1 MSSLVPDKR
10 HPALDADM
18 DERVDYLTLVASMA
32 FADHSAD
39 DRELERVRTMC
50 VALELSDAGTSRV
63 LAGASD
69 AGRVELDAILE
80 RLKRSELRYALMID
94 IIDIAYA
101 DEEVVESELEEI
113 NALADKLDISAGDVE
128 MLRRYVEKGRKLTD
142 GKNELSDAQ
151 IAAGLA
157 GTGVPVAA
165 VALATTLG
173 APLVAGLGMA
183 AALGVGSYMSVRWL
197 WRRGKKEAVEVSE
210 GEGLTV
216 EKD

>member
-18 DERVDYLTLVASMA
+18 SERIDYLTLVASMA

-39 DRELERVRTMC
+39 DRELERARAMC
-50 VALELSDAGTSRV
+50 EALELSEEGTVKV
-63 LAGASD
+63 LASASD
-69 AGRVELDAILE
+69 ASRVELDEILE

-101 DEEVVESELEEI
+101 DEEVVEAEVKEI
-113 NALADKLDISAGDVE
+113 AALADKLDISAGDIE

-165 VALATTLG
+165 IALATTLG
-173 APLVAGLGMA
+173 APLVAGVGMA

-197 WRRGKKEAVEVSE
+197 WRRGKKDEAEANE
-210 GEGLTV
+210 AE
-216 EKD
+216 D

>member
-18 DERVDYLTLVASMA
+18 NERIDYLTLVASMA

-39 DRELERVRTMC
+39 DRELERARAMC
-50 VALELSDAGTSRV
+50 EALELSEEGTVQV
-63 LAGASD
+63 LASAGD
-69 AGRVELDAILE
+69 AGRVELNEILE

-101 DEEVVESELEEI
+101 DEEVVEAEVKEI
-113 NALADKLDISAGDVE
+113 KSLADKLDISAGDIE

-173 APLVAGLGMA
+173 APVIASVGMA

-197 WRRGKKEAVEVSE
+197 WRRGTKDE
-210 GEGLTV
+210 GEASPD
-216 EKD
+216 EE